1 MIDSLV
7 PFDLKGWIGE
17 NKELFQPPIGSKVL
31 YQDPQLIMIVVGG
44 PNTRGDFHV
53 TDSPEFFY
61 QIQGDIAIEYFEDGK
76 RLTSEVKEGQVALI
90 PAMVPH
96 SPQRP
101 AGTVG
106 LVIERKRRPDEADG
120 FEWHCNKC
128 DTKLY
133 EAEKW
138 NGKTLRNIRELTEE
152 FESHEELRT
161 CKGCGYV
168 QPVAD
173 GPRV

>member
-7 PFDLKGWIGE
+7 PFDLKGWIEE
-17 NKELFQPPIGSKVL
+17 NKDSFNPPTGSKVL

-61 QIQGDIAIEYFEDGK
+61 QLQGDMVIEYFEGGK
-76 RLTSEVKEGQVALI
+76 RLRSELKEGQVALI

-106 LVIERKRRPDEADG
+106 LVIERKRRPDDPDG
-120 FEWHCNKC
+120 FHWYCNKC
-128 DTKLY
+128 DAKLY
-133 EAEKW
+133 EASKW
-138 NGKTLRNIRELTEE
+138 DGKVLRDIHDLTRE
-152 FESHEELRT
+152 FESSPELRT
-161 CKGCGYV
+161 CKSCGHE
-168 QPVAD
+168 QPVAH

>member
-7 PFDLKGWIGE
+7 PFDLKGWIEE
-17 NKELFQPPIGSKVL
+17 NKDSFTPPMGSRVL
-31 YQDPQLIMIVVGG
+31 YKDPQLIMIVVGG

-61 QIQGDIAIEYFEDGK
+61 QIQGDIVIEYFEDGK
-76 RLTSEVKEGQVALI
+76 RLRSEVKEGQVALI

-120 FEWHCNKC
+120 FEWYCNKC
-128 DTKLY
+128 DAKLHQ
-133 EAEKW
+133 AEKW
-138 NGKTLRNIRELTEE
+138 DGRTLRSIGELTAG
-152 FESHEELRT
+152 FESEESQRT
-161 CKGCGYV
+161 CKSCGHV

-173 GPRV
+173 GPRL

>member
-7 PFDLKGWIGE
+7 PFDLKGWIEE
-17 NKELFQPPIGSKVL
+17 NKDSFQPPMGSRVL
-31 YQDPQLIMIVVGG
+31 YNDPQLIMIVVGG

-61 QIQGDIAIEYFEDGK
+61 QIQGDIVIEYFEDGK
-76 RLTSEVKEGQVALI
+76 RLRSEVKEGQVALI

-106 LVIERKRRPDEADG
+106 LGHRAQAPPRRRRR
-120 FEWHCNKC
+120 
-128 DTKLY
+128 
-133 EAEKW
+133 
-138 NGKTLRNIRELTEE
+138 LRVVL
-152 FESHEELRT
+152 
-161 CKGCGYV
+161 
-168 QPVAD
+168 QPVRRHAPQ
-173 GPRV
+173 GRKVGRTHPPLHPRPHRRLRVP